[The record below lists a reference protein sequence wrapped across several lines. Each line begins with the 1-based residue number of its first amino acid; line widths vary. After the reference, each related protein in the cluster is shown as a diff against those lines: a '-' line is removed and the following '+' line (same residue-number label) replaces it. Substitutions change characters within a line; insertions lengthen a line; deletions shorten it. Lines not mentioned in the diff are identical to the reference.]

1 MKNTEI
7 IEISVM
13 YNRVKDLNDP
23 KEVLEA
29 IAKLETEMGWSDVVG
44 IRFATYALWLRDHG
58 KDDWFEYLR
67 ELQDFLG
74 ALQFGVFK
82 EPPTKTPE
90 GRIAPVP
97 YFKGEIQNEGARG
110 K

>member
-13 YNRVKDLNDP
+13 YEQVKNLNEP

-29 IAKLETEMGWSDVVG
+29 IAKLDTEMGWSDVTT
-44 IRFATYALWLRDHG
+44 IRFGAYALWLKEHG
-58 KDDWFEYLR
+58 NDGWFEYLI
-67 ELQDFLG
+67 ELQKFLG
-74 ALQFGVFK
+74 ALQFGALK
-82 EPPTKTPE
+82 ESSMSEPE
-90 GRIAPVP
+90 GWIAPGP
-97 YFKGEIQNEGARG
+97 YFKGDVHV